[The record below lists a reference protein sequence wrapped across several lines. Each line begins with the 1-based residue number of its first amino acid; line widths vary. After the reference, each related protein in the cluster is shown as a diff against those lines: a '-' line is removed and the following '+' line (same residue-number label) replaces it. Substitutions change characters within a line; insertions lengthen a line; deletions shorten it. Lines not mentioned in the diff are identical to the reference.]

1 MLSRETARADLIRQS
16 TNQIA
21 GVELRPYLRLSNLG
35 EFFSNS
41 VHRATSNASVFGI
54 GWKRLRVQGQLVRNL
69 IGRQEA
75 RAVCT
80 ESACGLF
87 QLNHR
92 ISDRFGG
99 KVEILS
105 GCTLAAK
112 GAFQPSGCEQSE

>member
-1 MLSRETARADLIRQS
+1 MAVYVGRSLVDSCGLFEESCARS
-16 TNQIA
+16 
-21 GVELRPYLRLSNLG
+21 VRLWD
-35 EFFSNS
+35 
-41 VHRATSNASVFGI
+41 R
-54 GWKRLRVQGQLVRNL
+54 WKRFRIQGQLVRNF

-105 GCTLAAK
+105 GCTLAAE